1 MQNKRKATDFF
12 GSLRWRM
19 VGIYLLVT
27 VLVLVAISSLVS
39 SLMEEFLVSQRT
51 QDQLQETARLALE
64 VAPYMSGADVDELFT
79 YIEDRAYSMGGRVLV
94 LDSDAVVQM
103 DSASRENGFL
113 LPYREVREVL
123 REGKDSAYGFHHIL
137 RGGDEGVFTQGDQ
150 SIWAV
155 YYTVPLTVSGHRD
168 GAVLF
173 SASIQDVV
181 DSLNEVTRQITVI
194 FVAVVIIII
203 IAIFLLSGWITKPI
217 VELTSAIR
225 RMGTQGYVRVDEK
238 GSGEIAE
245 LGRAFNRMSE
255 RIEDHDRVRDEFVAN
270 ASHELK
276 TPMTT
281 IAGYTD
287 GILDGTIPPENERQY
302 LQIISDESRRL
313 KEFFGDVNHEVD
325 RLTRIVTELLR
336 LVQEDTSDGQLNLEK
351 LDLDK
356 LVGSVCTR
364 LDSLARNK
372 NIKLVTDLRT
382 VTMEGDRMRLEQVAV
397 NLVENAIKYTDEG
410 TVSVRVAREDNYAVL
425 EVKDTGIG
433 IPEESVEHL
442 FERFYRVDKARS
454 RSTGGTGLGLSITEK
469 LVTQHHGKIE
479 VKSKIGEGSCF
490 TVRIPI
496 RQESEGK

>member
-39 SLMEEFLVSQRT
+39 SLLEEFLVSQRT

-64 VAPYMSGADVDELFT
+64 VAPYISGADVDELFT

-155 YYTVPLTVSGHRD
+155 YYTVPLTISGHRD

-276 TPMTT
+276 TPLATMK
-281 IAGYTD
+281 
-287 GILDGTIPPENERQY
+287 LLSENVLYQ
-302 LQIISDESRRL
+302 DNPDPAMM

-382 VTMEGDRMRLEQVAV
+382 VTMDGDRMRLEQVAV

-433 IPEESVEHL
+433 IPEESIEHL

-479 VKSKIGEGSCF
+479 VKSKLGEGSCF

>member
-1 MQNKRKATDFF
+1 
-12 GSLRWRM
+12 M

-51 QDQLQETARLALE
+51 QDQLQETSRLALE

-155 YYTVPLTVSGHRD
+155 YYTVPLTISGHRD

-276 TPMTT
+276 TPLQSIMGSAELIENGLVKPEDMPHFINNIRTESARLVAL
-281 IAGYTD
+281 IED
-287 GILDGTIPPENERQY
+287 IIRLSRLDEGVEIPKTEVDLLNVATETAELLRGNAEAKKV
-302 LQIISDESRRL
+302 SVKVHGKSAVV
-313 KEFFGDVNHEVD
+313 FGVD
-325 RLTRIVTELLR
+325 RLIYEIAY
-336 LVQEDTSDGQLNLEK
+336 NL
-351 LDLDK
+351 
-356 LVGSVCTR
+356 C
-364 LDSLARNK
+364 
-372 NIKLVTDLRT
+372 
-382 VTMEGDRMRLEQVAV
+382 
-397 NLVENAIKYTDEG
+397 ENAVKYNIPGGAVDIG
-410 TVSVRVAREDNYAVL
+410 VDARKGKALLTVR
-425 EVKDTGIG
+425 DTGIG
-433 IPEESVEHL
+433 IPKEQQSRV
-442 FERFYRVDKARS
+442 FERFYRVDKS
-454 RSTGGTGLGLSITEK
+454 RSKDSGGTGLGLSIVKHAAAYHNAELTLESVPGK
-469 LVTQHHGKIE
+469 GTCVT
-479 VKSKIGEGSCF
+479 VAFPLYDGS
-490 TVRIPI
+490 
-496 RQESEGK
+496 ENAE

>member
-19 VGIYLLVT
+19 LGIYLLVT

-155 YYTVPLTVSGHRD
+155 YYTVPLTISGHRD

-217 VELTSAIR
+217 VEL
-225 RMGTQGYVRVDEK
+225 
-238 GSGEIAE
+238 
-245 LGRAFNRMSE
+245 
-255 RIEDHDRVRDEFVAN
+255 
-270 ASHELK
+270 
-276 TPMTT
+276 
-281 IAGYTD
+281 
-287 GILDGTIPPENERQY
+287 
-302 LQIISDESRRL
+302 
-313 KEFFGDVNHEVD
+313 D

-351 LDLDK
+351 LDLGK
-356 LVGSVCTR
+356 LVRSVCTR

-382 VTMEGDRMRLEQVAV
+382 VTMDGDRMRLEQVAV

-479 VKSKIGEGSCF
+479 VKSKLGEGSCF

>member
-19 VGIYLLVT
+19 VSIYLLVT

-155 YYTVPLTVSGHRD
+155 YYTVPLTISGHRD

-255 RIEDHDRVRDEFVAN
+255 RIDFFRAFTGDPAPVGAGNRKKRGLAGGGETDTAGRGKDIRGMFCDQFPSGHH
-270 ASHELK
+270 ASERTGGCEIPEPEHN
-276 TPMTT
+276 
-281 IAGYTD
+281 GR
-287 GILDGTIPPENERQY
+287 LDGA
-302 LQIISDESRRL
+302 L
-313 KEFFGDVNHEVD
+313 
-325 RLTRIVTELLR
+325 
-336 LVQEDTSDGQLNLEK
+336 
-351 LDLDK
+351 
-356 LVGSVCTR
+356 
-364 LDSLARNK
+364 
-372 NIKLVTDLRT
+372 
-382 VTMEGDRMRLEQVAV
+382 
-397 NLVENAIKYTDEG
+397 
-410 TVSVRVAREDNYAVL
+410 
-425 EVKDTGIG
+425 
-433 IPEESVEHL
+433 
-442 FERFYRVDKARS
+442 
-454 RSTGGTGLGLSITEK
+454 
-469 LVTQHHGKIE
+469 
-479 VKSKIGEGSCF
+479 
-490 TVRIPI
+490 
-496 RQESEGK
+496 

>member
-1 MQNKRKATDFF
+1 MRNKPKSAAFF

-19 VGIYLLVT
+19 VGMYLLVT
-27 VLVLVAISSLVS
+27 VLVLLVISSLVS
-39 SLMEEFLVSQRT
+39 GLMEEFLVSQRT
-51 QDQLQETARLALE
+51 QTQLQETTRLALE
-64 VAPYMSGADVDELFT
+64 IAPFMTGENVDGLFG
-79 YIEDRAYSMGGRVLV
+79 YIEERAYSMGGRVLV
-94 LDSDAVVQM
+94 LDHDAVVQV
-103 DSASRENGFL
+103 DSASRDNGFL

-123 REGKDSAYGFHHIL
+123 REGKESSYGFHHIA
-137 RGGDEGVFTQGDQ
+137 RSGDEGVFARGDQ

-155 YYTVPLTVSGHRD
+155 YYTAPLTINGGQT

-194 FVAVVIIII
+194 FLAVIVIVI

-276 TPMTT
+276 TPLATMKLLSES
-281 IAGYTD
+281 
-287 GILDGTIPPENERQY
+287 ILYQENP
-302 LQIISDESRRL
+302 DPAMV

-336 LVQEDTSDGQLNLEK
+336 LVQEDTSDGQLNIEELE
-351 LDLDK
+351 LDR
-356 LVGSVCTR
+356 LVGRVCVR
-364 LDSLARNK
+364 LDGLARNK
-372 NIKLVTDLRT
+372 GITLTTALEPVKLQ
-382 VTMEGDRMRLEQVAV
+382 GDPMRLEQVAV

-410 TVSVRVAREDNYAVL
+410 TVSVRVAPEEGHAVF

-433 IPEESVEHL
+433 IPKESIEHL

-469 LVTQHHGKIE
+469 LVAQHHGTIDVE
-479 VKSKIGEGSCF
+479 STLGEGSCF
-490 TVRIPI
+490 TVRLPL
-496 RQESEGK
+496 RQESEGKS

>member
-276 TPMTT
+276 
-281 IAGYTD
+281 
-287 GILDGTIPPENERQY
+287 L
-302 LQIISDESRRL
+302 
-313 KEFFGDVNHEVD
+313 
-325 RLTRIVTELLR
+325 
-336 LVQEDTSDGQLNLEK
+336 
-351 LDLDK
+351 
-356 LVGSVCTR
+356 
-364 LDSLARNK
+364 SL
-372 NIKLVTDLRT
+372 IH
-382 VTMEGDRMRLEQVAV
+382 
-397 NLVENAIKYTDEG
+397 I
-410 TVSVRVAREDNYAVL
+410 
-425 EVKDTGIG
+425 
-433 IPEESVEHL
+433 
-442 FERFYRVDKARS
+442 
-454 RSTGGTGLGLSITEK
+454 
-469 LVTQHHGKIE
+469 
-479 VKSKIGEGSCF
+479 
-490 TVRIPI
+490 
-496 RQESEGK
+496 